1 LAKARVLHLIWA
13 LDLGGA
19 ERQVVEIVRR
29 LDRSRFEPLVG
40 CLVKKGRWGE
50 ALEKEGVRVVDL
62 AKRPGFDLR
71 LLGRLV
77 RLLRAEKVSVVHTH
91 AFTAATWGRLAAA
104 LARTPVVV
112 AHEHSAFSLDSR
124 QRRFVDRA
132 LIPATDRWVAV
143 SQALARD
150 LVRQEGLPRPRV
162 VVVRN
167 GIPLP
172 APEPEGLRRAAALRD
187 EWRSGRFETLVGT
200 VGRLEVR
207 KGLEVFLQAVAVL
220 APSHPT
226 LRAVVVGEG
235 PLGGRLENQA
245 RELGLG
251 DRVLFT
257 GRRDDVPE
265 VLRALD
271 VFALPSHTEGL
282 SISLLEAAASG
293 RPIVATDVGG
303 NPEVV
308 EDGMTGL
315 LVPPGDPGAFAA
327 GVARILTAP
336 GGGGELG
343 ARAAERVRT
352 RFSAEGMVGRI
363 EDLYEDVLASSGA
376 GAPASFKRA
385 PRAAAVRRAVRRT
398 AARLAALAAPANGDA
413 GLRILTYHRVNDDHP
428 GDRLSVHPLAFLEQ
442 MELLATSGRLVV
454 SLDEALAALQ
464 GEGALPP
471 DAVAITFD
479 DGFRDN
485 FDLALPILD
494 RLRLPATFF
503 LATAYMDGGLCFE
516 RYRGC
521 CDRDQA
527 LDWQQVREMVAR
539 GHGIG
544 GHSRSHRELA
554 GVPLED
560 MRGEVEGCR
569 ADIHRHVGV
578 LPTLFCYPRGRED
591 RSVRRTVAAA
601 GFAAACSVY
610 PGVNAVGVD
619 LMALKRTEVAGGDS
633 LSDFRAKLAG
643 GFDRWHLWRQGSGS
657 EDAK

>member
-1 LAKARVLHLIWA
+1 LAKAKVLHLIWA

-50 ALEKEGVRVVDL
+50 ALQREGVRVVEF
-62 AKRPGFDLR
+62 AKRPGLDLR
-71 LLGRLV
+71 LLGRLA
-77 RLLRAEKVSVVHTH
+77 RLLREERVSVVHTH

-104 LARTPVVV
+104 VARTPVVI
-112 AHEHSAFSLDSR
+112 AHEHSAFSLDSWH
-124 QRRFVDRA
+124 RRLVDRA
-132 LIPATDRWVAV
+132 LVPTTDRWVAV

-150 LVRQEGLPRPRV
+150 LVRQEGLPRSRV

-172 APEPEGLRRAAALRD
+172 APEGLRRAAALRD
-187 EWRSGRFETLVGT
+187 EWRSGRFHTLVGT

-207 KGLEVFLQAVAVL
+207 KGLEVFLQAMAVL

-235 PLGGRLENQA
+235 PMGGRLEDQA

-265 VLRALD
+265 VLGALD
-271 VFALPSHTEGL
+271 IFALPSHTEGL

-293 RPIVATDVGG
+293 LPIVATDVGG

-308 EDGMTGL
+308 EDGVTGL
-315 LVPPGDPGAFAA
+315 LVPPGDPDAFAA
-327 GVARILTAP
+327 GLARILETP

-343 ARAAERVRT
+343 ARAAERVRA
-352 RFSAEGMVGRI
+352 RFSAESMVGQI
-363 EDLYEDVLASSGA
+363 EDLYEDVLARPGVGA
-376 GAPASFKRA
+376 RASFKRP
-385 PRAAAVRRAVRRT
+385 PRAAGVRRAVRRT
-398 AARLAALAAPANGDA
+398 AARLAALTTPSNGEA

-442 MELLATSGRLVV
+442 MELLAASGRPVV
-454 SLDEALAALQ
+454 SLDDALAALQ
-464 GEGALPP
+464 GDGALPP

-494 RLRLPATFF
+494 RFRLPATFF

-521 CDRDQA
+521 CDRDRP

-539 GHGIG
+539 GHAVG

-554 GVPLED
+554 GAPVED
-560 MRGEVEGCR
+560 VRGEVEGCR
-569 ADIHRHVGV
+569 ADIHRHAGI

-619 LMALKRTEVAGGDS
+619 LMALRRTEVAAGDS

-657 EDAK
+657 EDAH